1 MSTLRR
7 ATVIAIFVI
16 TFIAVSVNA
25 QQACPCVPVTKL
37 WVTKVCDTFDCA
49 SSEFATANGDPTT
62 MVLPAGSQWVIVR
75 QIPSGGFIDNSPYAL
90 ESFDDVAVAGA
101 RYRAIAADHNPII
114 VSGSDG
120 KLLVISLKE
129 VEVAPPR
136 RRATR

>member
-1 MSTLRR
+1 MSTFRR
-7 ATVIAIFVI
+7 STVIAIFVI
-16 TFIAVSVNA
+16 TSIAVSVSA

-37 WVTKVCDTFDCA
+37 WVTKVCDTFGCA

-75 QIPSGGFIDNSPYAL
+75 QVPSGGFVDNSPYTL
-90 ESFDDVAVAGA
+90 ESFDNIGAAGA
-101 RYRAIAADHNPII
+101 RYDSITADHNPLI

-129 VEVAPPR
+129 VPAAPPH
-136 RRATR
+136 RRAAR